1 MFCHRLHHTNNE
13 DKLATNSC
21 TQHELIEAVFYNWSK
36 KFRPSQNLFLSL
48 DCLSSFW
55 WTKERDVISFTY
67 IQTISFIYGIYVFM
81 INSPFSIF
89 FIEKPTLTTVKKSR
103 FEPQL
108 FPEILI
114 CSEPSF
120 DLDEINALGYSDS
133 WNYFRGLVRRG

>member
-1 MFCHRLHHTNNE
+1 
-13 DKLATNSC
+13 
-21 TQHELIEAVFYNWSK
+21 
-36 KFRPSQNLFLSL
+36 
-48 DCLSSFW
+48 
-55 WTKERDVISFTY
+55 
-67 IQTISFIYGIYVFM
+67 M
-81 INSPFSIF
+81 INNPFSIF

-133 WNYFRGLVRRG
+133 WNYFRGLVRGG